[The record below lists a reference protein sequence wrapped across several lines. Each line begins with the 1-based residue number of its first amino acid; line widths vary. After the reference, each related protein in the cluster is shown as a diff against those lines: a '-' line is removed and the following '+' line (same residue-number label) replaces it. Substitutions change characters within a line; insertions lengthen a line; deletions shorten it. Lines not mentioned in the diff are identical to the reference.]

1 MATALTGPC
10 VVLMQPDTPIGLPIR
25 ADAFT
30 DDGFRLSL
38 KQVATLSLLVPPP
51 HGPTTGLLR
60 TAIIPLTLQNLPFGL
75 HGLFVFFRVSAIL
88 FALALPYILKG
99 GASFMR
105 GAAAVLAPAEDD
117 SPSPGPV
124 SYSCGETVRAPLL
137 PMSVFSVSF
146 PPQPR
151 PKSKLCRTT
160 SWGSSRVI
168 GSPGLRWLLR

>member
-10 VVLMQPDTPIGLPIR
+10 VVLMQPDTPIGSPIR

-99 GASFMR
+99 VRLSCEGLPQCSLPQKTIPPHQGPSAT
-105 GAAAVLAPAEDD
+105 LAGKPFEP
-117 SPSPGPV
+117 PSCP
-124 SYSCGETVRAPLL
+124 
-137 PMSVFSVSF
+137 
-146 PPQPR
+146 
-151 PKSKLCRTT
+151 
-160 SWGSSRVI
+160 
-168 GSPGLRWLLR
+168 